1 MKLVDKIFNCF
12 KDKEFFSLQEV
23 YKENLDKPRETIRAR
38 IYEQIGVKFERVAKG
53 VYRTIDCEK
62 EQCVIIEGDGRDLS
76 MIADSSIDCIL
87 TDHPWLD
94 VKSNKGGTRSFAS
107 YDCFRYTLEDFK
119 EKDITEKFNNGIKV

>member
-62 EQCVIIEGDGRDLS
+62 EQCVIIERKR
-76 MIADSSIDCIL
+76 IL
-87 TDHPWLD
+87 
-94 VKSNKGGTRSFAS
+94 
-107 YDCFRYTLEDFK
+107 
-119 EKDITEKFNNGIKV
+119 